1 MKRVDL
7 NAIVLYDGELHRVT
21 AIADGRTVTLEP
33 VAPDLY
39 GLGDVCP
46 ACGHGPRQVSLLE
59 DSMLFQERV
68 EPVKT
73 VEGS

>member
-7 NAIVLYDGELHRVT
+7 NAIVLYEGDLHRVT
-21 AIADGRTVTLEP
+21 AIADGRTITLEP
-33 VAPDLY
+33 LDT
-39 GLGDVCP
+39 GLWDDGTCP
-46 ACGHGPRQVSLLE
+46 TCGRGHAVNLLE
-59 DSMLFQERV
+59 HSPLFQRSV